1 MKKSVI
7 SLLLGMCMLN
17 SVSGA
22 ELLLEIT
29 PEGKVQTTQFRQ
41 TAPQNLPASTSALSF
56 DGKESILSF
65 TTPKPGKGFMDS
77 FTFIA
82 DVTFNAF
89 APAKKQSVIV
99 HRVGYNNVLS
109 VDFNGHAVASCWYIT
124 KEGKKAQLR
133 IWSRR
138 KLKLNRPYQLASI
151 TESRPDGTIHS
162 TLLLDGLIEAEKTV
176 TGKLYPYGTKLN
188 VGKIPGQPD
197 GFNGILKSLKI
208 YNGALTVKEII
219 GE

>member
-1 MKKSVI
+1 MKKSI
-7 SLLLGMCMLN
+7 ILLMLGLFF

-29 PEGKVQTTQFRQ
+29 PDGKVKTEKFRQ
-41 TAPQNLPASTSALSF
+41 TARKNLPESPAGLSF
-56 DGKESILSF
+56 DGKESLMSF

-77 FTFIA
+77 FTFVA

-89 APAKKQSVIV
+89 APEKKQSLIV

-109 VDFNGHAVASCWYIT
+109 VDFNGYAVAACWYIT

-138 KLKLNRPYQLASI
+138 KLKLNRPHQIASI
-151 TESRPDGTIHS
+151 TESRPDGTIHC

-176 TGKLYPYGTKLN
+176 TGKLYPYGNKLN
-188 VGKIPGQPD
+188 IGKIPGQPD
-197 GFNGILKSLKI
+197 SFNGILKSLKI